1 MKVIGHQQF
10 RHTGLG
16 KAIDK
21 QKLATHAACWQNIAC
36 PKIRENNAKNI
47 LFRTFGGMPSR
58 KLGLPTNK
66 TNKNYNSQNWT
77 TQDQTERH
85 EWSCKKKGMF
95 HRQWYVYKHTKIR
108 SLTAVFS

>member
-47 LFRTFGGMPSR
+47 LFRTFGSMPSR

-85 EWSCKKKGMF
+85 EWSCKKK
-95 HRQWYVYKHTKIR
+95 RYVPQTVIC
-108 SLTAVFS
+108 L